1 MRCLRGA
8 ISIRPIVFKMK
19 RIVILAAL
27 IVSATAA
34 ILYGLWVSRPTA
46 EVYVAQRGTATSA
59 VYGTVKVV
67 ASLTMNIRARNS
79 GTIHFTDRIATN
91 AVVGLVV
98 TQGELLATIANE
110 DLDRDIARAESDLK
124 AAEERRIIGPP
135 SQQPLNTQEALL
147 ARLEK
152 LAQMQNVPAA
162 DLERTRNDVQAVRE
176 RVRDEQLEL
185 DRQMVI
191 YREQAGVLQDRKAH
205 CFITAPIGGHLN
217 GINCLNG
224 EFIADGST
232 PFVVATESTFLEGQ
246 INEEDVGQVASLMKA
261 AVRLYSFAAR
271 DFTATVSQILPTA
284 NNQRYT
290 VTLTLDNPPPN
301 LMSGMTGEMNIIAGK
316 RENVL
321 IIPSRAVLADHV
333 LVVKDSVIAPRTVK
347 IGFRN
352 LDRTEI
358 LEGLKEGE
366 QVVVADQDLFRPG
379 QRVRAVITNR

>member
-1 MRCLRGA
+1 
-8 ISIRPIVFKMK
+8 MK
-19 RIVILAAL
+19 RFVILAAL
-27 IVSATAA
+27 IVSATGAS
-34 ILYGLWVSRPTA
+34 LYGLWASRPTA

-67 ASLTMNIRARNS
+67 ASMTLNVRARNS
-79 GTIHFTDRIATN
+79 GTIRFSDRLATN
-91 AVVGLVV
+91 AVVSLVV
-98 TQGELLATIANE
+98 TQGELLATITNE
-110 DLDRDIARAESDLK
+110 DLDRDVAKAETDLK

-147 ARLEK
+147 TRLEK

-162 DLERTRNDVQAVRE
+162 DLERTRNDVQALRE
-176 RVRDEQLEL
+176 RVRFEQLEL
-185 DRQMVI
+185 DRQVVM

-205 CFITAPIGGHLN
+205 CFITSPIGGHLN
-217 GINCLNG
+217 AINCLNG
-224 EFIADGST
+224 EFINEGST

-246 INEEDVGQVASLMKA
+246 INEEDVGQVAPPMKA
-261 AVRLYSFAAR
+261 AVRLYSFATK
-271 DFTATVSQILPTA
+271 DFTATVSQVLPTA

-290 VTLTLDNPPPN
+290 ITLTLDHAPPN

-321 IIPSRAVLADHV
+321 IIPSRAVLADRV
-333 LVVKDSVIAPRTVK
+333 LIVKDSVVASRTVK

-379 QRVRAVITNR
+379 QRVRTVTTNR